1 MGLVISDIKNSSFFT
16 RRQRVSK
23 QLWIKDWK
31 QSEIISY
38 FLISRWMIMVPF
50 MEQDFRHN
58 SKEPPRGSQGS
69 TPTTPP
75 CSMPSGRPRPRQPL
89 RGYMCTITTMEAT
102 TSSLQG
108 RVCEWMSWK
117 QSKICKCPPIIL
129 GVKAQIF
136 WEDHKMV
143 CSLLRISE
151 LYVCMYFAKK
161 QGLFYIFFKLWLDY
175 LMKAMM
181 NTEKNIIFWKIRPK
195 FLTCGP
201 QKSFD
206 SYG

>member
-1 MGLVISDIKNSSFFT
+1 MGLVISDIKSSSFFT

-50 MEQDFRHN
+50 MEQDFRHS

-108 RVCEWMSWK
+108 RVCERMSK
-117 QSKICKCPPIIL
+117 KCPKLLLTFADVPHRSWYHS
-129 GVKAQIF
+129 GKVHIF
-136 WEDHKMV
+136 WEGQKKYDE
-143 CSLLRISE
+143 ISD
-151 LYVCMYFAKK
+151 
-161 QGLFYIFFKLWLDY
+161 FFVDP
-175 LMKAMM
+175 
-181 NTEKNIIFWKIRPK
+181 TRRFQIK
-195 FLTCGP
+195 FGDSG
-201 QKSFD
+201 KS
-206 SYG
+206 